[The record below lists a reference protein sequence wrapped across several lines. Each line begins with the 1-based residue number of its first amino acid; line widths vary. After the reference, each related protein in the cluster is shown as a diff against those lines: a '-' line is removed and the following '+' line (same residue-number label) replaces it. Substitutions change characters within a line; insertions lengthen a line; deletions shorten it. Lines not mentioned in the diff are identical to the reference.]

1 MIPVHVA
8 ALIFFWFSDMVISFK
23 DDAKVRLITLKGL
36 LKSTMNALV
45 RKISQKVPLD
55 PFYRGIE
62 VSKFQVRKF
71 LLIQFQVRY
80 FRNVPSASIK

>member
-45 RKISQKVPLD
+45 RKISQIVPLD
-55 PFYRGIE
+55 PFHRGIE

-71 LLIQFQVRY
+71 FMDQVH
-80 FRNVPSASIK
+80 